1 MKVLLINPNRYR
13 FPPVPPIGL
22 EYIAASLEMKGHEVE
37 IVDLCFSENPYED
50 LDNALVAYTPDIA
63 GITVR
68 NIDTVLYYTNEF
80 FLDKIKEIINHIKSK
95 HGIKVIIGG
104 TGVLANPEGICDY
117 LNADFAVAGPAE
129 DGIIEL
135 LDTIEGSGDI
145 RKVHFG
151 RFSSK
156 IAYHR
161 KSSKTDYRKYFDAG
175 GIAGF
180 ETHKGCSSSCA
191 YCLEAN
197 SRVVFKEVN
206 GVIEEIRDL
215 ADKGYNHFHLCDP
228 EFNEDLDYS
237 VDFCTALK
245 NSSLDIKWA
254 VYMKPANFN
263 RKLFRLM
270 KDTGVYLITLTVDSW
285 KKCSQYIAD
294 IEGII
299 FSAKSS
305 GLKIA
310 VDFLCGFPYE
320 KEETLLEYLD
330 LFRRI
335 QPDSVGINTHIRL
348 YRSLPIT
355 RIVLNDDTL
364 RKYILGNLDD
374 KTLIEPVFYNQ
385 ISKERLEE
393 LIGGDKLFRIEGLNK
408 GVNYSRIV
416 P

>member
-22 EYIAASLEMKGHEVE
+22 EYIAGSLEMKGHEVE
-37 IVDLCFSENPYED
+37 MFDLCFSENPYEE
-50 LDNALVAYTPDIA
+50 LDNALIAHSPDIA

-80 FLDKIKEIINHIKSK
+80 FLDEIKEIINHIKSK
-95 HGIKVIIGG
+95 HGIKIIIGG
-104 TGVLANPEGICDY
+104 TGVLANPEGIRDY
-117 LNADFAVAGPAE
+117 LNADFAVVGPAE

-151 RFSSK
+151 RFSAK

-161 KSSKTDYRKYFDAG
+161 KSSKTDYRKYFDTG

-197 SRVVFKEVN
+197 SRVVFKEVK

-215 ADKGYNHFHLCDP
+215 SDKGFNHFHLCDP

-237 VDFCTALK
+237 VDFCASLK
-245 NSSLDIKWA
+245 KAGLDIKWA

-263 RKLFRLM
+263 RKLIRLM
-270 KDTGVYLITLTVDSW
+270 KDAGVYLITLTVDSW

-320 KEETLLEYLD
+320 KDETLLEYLD

-355 RIVLNDDTL
+355 RIILNDDTL
-364 RKYILGNLDD
+364 RKYIFGNRDD
-374 KTLIEPVFYNQ
+374 KTLIKPVFYNQ